1 MKRFALTLAAGLL
14 ALPAVAGAQ
23 TRPVYAPEP
32 HPQQLPHSRWAI
44 TPFIAARVP
53 YNTGTFYVTGANGAD
68 LQVEE
73 EREGSPAVGLNA
85 DLYLRGPFGVTAGVA
100 FSGAR
105 QDIFTYGTPGDSLP
119 EGRFITDAPSMW
131 FAKAG
136 ITARLPD
143 PRPDDRR
150 FHPSAFVTVAPALV
164 FMGEHAGREST
175 RHFALNLGADATA
188 RIGRSGFAFQLGL
201 EDYITFWDTER
212 FLERDASRFG
222 GEPRFEGEAVSIDYN
237 YSTANIIMARFGI
250 SYRPAPRGMTPMATY
265 TAPPAPISAAPI
277 APPAAIRY
285 CIVRDGQ
292 LAEVEAFYDA
302 ERADTL
308 VDGRPLAMAYPA
320 DALPYAGSAQ
330 WYINHEPLMVG
341 NQRLVKYGL
350 PRRLPA
356 RELRPA
362 GQFRGVPLFVE
373 AGARGTPDVYYVP
386 VRPGCEFQPFQN
398 ADVTGA
404 VRG

>member
-23 TRPVYAPEP
+23 TRPVYSPEP

-44 TPFIAARVP
+44 TPYIGARVP

-73 EREGSPAVGLNA
+73 EREGAPAVGLNA
-85 DLYLRGPFGVTAGVA
+85 DFFFRRVLGFTAGVA
-100 FSGAR
+100 FSAAP
-105 QDIFTYGTPGDSLP
+105 QDIFTYGTAGDTIVD
-119 EGRFITDAPSMW
+119 RFITDAPAMW

-143 PRPDDRR
+143 PSPDDRR
-150 FHPSAFVTVAPALV
+150 FHPSAFVTVAPAIV
-164 FMGEHAGREST
+164 FMGEHAGQEST

-188 RIGRSGFAFQLGL
+188 RIGRSGFAFQIGL

-212 FLERDASRFG
+212 FLERDAARFG
-222 GEPRFEGEAVSIDYN
+222 SEPRFEGEPVLIDYN
-237 YSTANIIMARFGI
+237 YSTANILMARFGI
-250 SYRPAPRGMTPMATY
+250 SYRPAPRGMAPMATY
-265 TAPPAPISAAPI
+265 TPPPAPVAP
-277 APPAAIRY
+277 APAPVALRY
-285 CIVRDGQ
+285 CIVRDGR
-292 LAEVEAFYDA
+292 LAEVDAVYDH

-320 DALPYAGSAQ
+320 DALPYAAGTQ
-330 WYINHEPLMVG
+330 WYINHEPLMMH
-341 NQRLVKYGL
+341 NRRFTKYGL
-350 PRRLPA
+350 PRRLSA
-356 RELRPA
+356 RELQPA
-362 GQFRGVPLFVE
+362 GEFRGIPVFAE
-373 AGARGTPDVYYVP
+373 AGVRSPDVFYVP
-386 VRPGCEFQPFQN
+386 VRPGCEFQPYQN
-398 ADVTGA
+398 SDVTGA

>member
-23 TRPVYAPEP
+23 TRPAYAPEP

-44 TPFIAARVP
+44 TPFIGARVP

-73 EREGSPAVGLNA
+73 EREGSPAVGVNA
-85 DLYLRGPFGVTAGVA
+85 DFFFRRVFGLTAGVA
-100 FSGAR
+100 YSSAP

-150 FHPSAFVTVAPALV
+150 FHPSAFVTVGPAIV
-164 FMGEHAGREST
+164 FVGEHAGQERT
-175 RHFALNLGADATA
+175 QHFALNLGADATT
-188 RIGRSGFAFQLGL
+188 RIGRTGFAFQIGL
-201 EDYITFWDTER
+201 EDYITFWNTDD
-212 FLERDASRFG
+212 FLERDAARFG
-222 GEPRFEGEAVSIDYN
+222 TEPRFEGEPVAIDYN
-237 YSTANIIMARFGI
+237 YSTGNILMARFGI
-250 SYRPAPRGMTPMATY
+250 SYHPTPRGMTPIASY
-265 TAPPAPISAAPI
+265 TAPPAPVSAAPA
-277 APPAAIRY
+277 APPVAIRY
-285 CIVRDGQ
+285 CVVRDGE

-330 WYINHEPLMVG
+330 WYINHEPLMVRS
-341 NQRLVKYGL
+341 QRTVKYGL
-350 PRRLPA
+350 PRRLAA
-356 RELRPA
+356 RELRRV
-362 GQFRGVPLFVE
+362 GEYRGVPVFAE
-373 AGARGTPDVYYVP
+373 AGVTMPDVFYVP
-386 VRPGCEFQPFQN
+386 VRPGCEFQPYQN
-398 ADVTGA
+398 EANVGS

>member
-14 ALPAVAGAQ
+14 ALPGVAGAQ
-23 TRPVYAPEP
+23 TRPVYTPEP

-44 TPFIAARVP
+44 TPYVGARVP

-85 DLYLRGPFGVTAGVA
+85 DFFFRRVFGFTAGVA
-100 FSGAR
+100 YSSAP

-119 EGRFITDAPSMW
+119 EGRFITDAPAMW

-150 FHPSAFVTVAPALV
+150 FHPSAFVTVAPAIV
-164 FMGEHAGREST
+164 FMGEHAGEERT
-175 RHFALNLGADATA
+175 QHFALNLGADATT
-188 RIGRSGFAFQLGL
+188 RIGRSGFAFQIGL
-201 EDYITFWDTER
+201 EDYITFWNTDR
-212 FLERDASRFG
+212 FLERDAARFG
-222 GEPRFEGEAVSIDYN
+222 TEPRFEGEPVAIDYN
-237 YSTANIIMARFGI
+237 YRTGNILMARFGI
-250 SYRPAPRGMTPMATY
+250 SYRPAPRGVARMAAY
-265 TAPPAPISAAPI
+265 TAPPAPVRAAAPVS
-277 APPAAIRY
+277 IRY

-292 LAEVEAFYDA
+292 LAEVDAVYDA

-308 VDGRPLAMAYPA
+308 VEGRPLALAYPA
-320 DALPYAGSAQ
+320 DALPYAAGTE
-330 WYINHEPLMVG
+330 WYINHEPITIG
-341 NQRLVKYGL
+341 NLRYPKYGL

-362 GQFRGVPLFVE
+362 GQFRGVPVFAE
-373 AGARGTPDVYYVP
+373 AGVRTPDVYYVP
-386 VRPGCEFQPFQN
+386 VRPGCEFQPYQSE
-398 ADVTGA
+398 AHVGA

>member
-23 TRPVYAPEP
+23 TRPVYTPEP
-32 HPQQLPHSRWAI
+32 HPQQLPHSRFAI
-44 TPFIAARVP
+44 TPFIGTRVP
-53 YNTGTFYVTGANGAD
+53 YNTGTFFVTGANGVD
-68 LQVEE
+68 LRVEE
-73 EREGSPAVGLNA
+73 EREGSPAIGVNA
-85 DLYLRGPFGVTAGVA
+85 DVFLRGPLGVTAGVA
-100 FSGAR
+100 FSGAQ
-105 QDIFTYGTPGDSLP
+105 QDIFTFGTPGDSLP
-119 EGRFITDAPSMW
+119 EERFITDSPSMW

-136 ITARLPD
+136 FTARLPD

-164 FMGEHAGREST
+164 FVGEHAGQEST

-201 EDYITFWDTER
+201 EDYITFWNTER

-222 GEPRFEGEAVSIDYN
+222 SEPRFEGEPVAIDYN
-237 YSTANIIMARFGI
+237 YSTANILVARFGI

-265 TAPPAPISAAPI
+265 TAPPAPVPAAP
-277 APPAAIRY
+277 APVAIRY

-292 LAEVEAFYDA
+292 LAEVDAVYDP

-320 DALPYAGSAQ
+320 DALPYAAGAQ
-330 WYINHEPLMVG
+330 WYINHEPLVMG
-341 NQRLVKYGL
+341 SQRAVKYGL

-362 GQFRGVPLFVE
+362 GQFRGVPVFVE
-373 AGARGTPDVYYVP
+373 AGITGRPTVYYVP
-386 VRPGCEFQPFQN
+386 VRPGCEFQPYEDN
-398 ADVTGA
+398 ANVGA

>member
-23 TRPVYAPEP
+23 SRPVYAPEP

-44 TPFIAARVP
+44 TPYIGARVP

-73 EREGSPAVGLNA
+73 EREGSPALGLNA
-85 DLYLRGPFGVTAGVA
+85 DFFFRRVFGFTAGVA
-100 FSGAR
+100 YSSAP
-105 QDIFTYGTPGDSLP
+105 QDIVTFGTPGDSLP

-150 FHPSAFVTVAPALV
+150 FHPSAFVTVAPAIV
-164 FMGEHAGREST
+164 FMGEHGGQGRT
-175 RHFALNLGADATA
+175 QHFALNLGADATT
-188 RIGRSGFAFQLGL
+188 RIGRSGFAFQIGL
-201 EDYITFWDTER
+201 EDYITFWNTDD
-212 FLERDASRFG
+212 FLERDAARFG
-222 GEPRFEGEAVSIDYN
+222 SEPRFEGGPVAIDYN
-237 YSTANIIMARFGI
+237 YSTGNILMARFGI
-250 SYRPAPRGMTPMATY
+250 SYRPAPRGMTTMSAY
-265 TAPPAPISAAPI
+265 TAPPAPVSAAPV
-277 APPAAIRY
+277 AIRY

-292 LAEVEAFYDA
+292 LAEVDAVYDA
-302 ERADTL
+302 EFADTL

-320 DALPYAGSAQ
+320 DALPYAAGTP
-330 WYINHEPLMVG
+330 WYINHEPLLLA
-341 NQRLVKYGL
+341 NRRFIKYGL
-350 PRRLPA
+350 PRRLSA
-356 RELRPA
+356 RELQPA
-362 GQFRGVPLFVE
+362 GQFNGVPVFVE
-373 AGARGTPDVYYVP
+373 AGTRGSADVYYVP
-386 VRPGCEFQPFQN
+386 VRPGCEFQPYQSQDT
-398 ADVTGA
+398 AGA

>member
-23 TRPVYAPEP
+23 TRPVYSPEP

-44 TPFIAARVP
+44 TPYVAARVP
-53 YNTGTFYVTGANGAD
+53 YNTGTFYVTGANGVD

-85 DLYLRGPFGVTAGVA
+85 DFFFRRVFGFTAGVA
-100 FSGAR
+100 YSAAP
-105 QDIFTYGTPGDSLP
+105 QDIFTYGTPGDSVA
-119 EGRFITDAPSMW
+119 EDRFITDAPAMW

-143 PRPDDRR
+143 PSPDDRR
-150 FHPSAFVTVAPALV
+150 FHPSAFVTVAPAIV
-164 FMGEHAGREST
+164 FMGEQAGQEAT

-188 RIGRSGFAFQLGL
+188 RIGRSGFAFQIGL

-212 FLERDASRFG
+212 FLERDAARFG
-222 GEPRFEGEAVSIDYN
+222 SEPRFEGEPVLIDYN
-237 YSTANIIMARFGI
+237 YTTANILVARFGI

-265 TAPPAPISAAPI
+265 TAPPAPVSAAP
-277 APPAAIRY
+277 PVAIRY
-285 CIVRDGQ
+285 CIVRDGR
-292 LAEVEAFYDA
+292 LAEVDAVYDP

-308 VDGRPLAMAYPA
+308 VDGRPLPMAYPA
-320 DALPYAGSAQ
+320 DALPYAAGTQ
-330 WYINHEPLMVG
+330 WYINHEPLTVG
-341 NQRLVKYGL
+341 SRRFTKYGL
-350 PRRLPA
+350 PRKLSA
-356 RELRPA
+356 RELQPA
-362 GQFRGVPLFVE
+362 GQFRGIPVFVE
-373 AGARGTPDVYYVP
+373 AAFTGAGNAEVYYVP
-386 VRPGCEFQPFQN
+386 VRPGCEFQPYMN
-398 ADVTGA
+398 TANVGA

>member
-23 TRPVYAPEP
+23 TRPVYTPEP
-32 HPQQLPHSRWAI
+32 HPQQLQHSRWAI
-44 TPFIAARVP
+44 TPFVGARVP
-53 YNTGTFYVTGANGAD
+53 YNTGTFYVTGADNGAE

-85 DLYLRGPFGVTAGVA
+85 DFFFRRVFGITAGVA
-100 FSGAR
+100 YSSAP

-150 FHPSAFVTVAPALV
+150 FHPSAFVTVAPAIV
-164 FMGEHAGREST
+164 FMGEHGGQGST
-175 RHFALNLGADATA
+175 RHFALNLGADATT
-188 RIGRSGFAFQLGL
+188 RIGRSGFAFQIGL

-212 FLERDASRFG
+212 FLERDAARFG
-222 GEPRFEGEAVSIDYN
+222 SEPRFEGEPVLIDYN
-237 YSTANIIMARFGI
+237 YSTGNILMARFGI
-250 SYRPAPRGMTPMATY
+250 SYRPAPRGVSTMPAY
-265 TAPPAPISAAPI
+265 TAPPAPVSAAP
-277 APPAAIRY
+277 APLPIRY

-292 LAEVEAFYDA
+292 LAEVNAVYDA

-320 DALPYAGSAQ
+320 DALPYAAGTP
-330 WYINHEPLMVG
+330 WYINHEPLVVG
-341 NQRLVKYGL
+341 NRRFTKYGL

-356 RELRPA
+356 RELQPA
-362 GQFRGVPLFVE
+362 GQFNGIPVFVE
-373 AGARGTPDVYYVP
+373 AGMTGPASVYYVP
-386 VRPGCEFQPFQN
+386 VRPGCEFQPYQN
-398 ADVTGA
+398 SDVTGA